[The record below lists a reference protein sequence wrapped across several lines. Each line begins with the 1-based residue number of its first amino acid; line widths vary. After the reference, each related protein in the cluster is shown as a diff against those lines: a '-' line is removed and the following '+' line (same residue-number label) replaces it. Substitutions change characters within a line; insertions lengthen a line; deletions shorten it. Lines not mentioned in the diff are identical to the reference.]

1 VTTPLLDHADE
12 LLAALAEPNRRLLLE
27 RLGTHGVATATTL
40 AAELPVTRQAVTQHL
55 AVLESVSLVS
65 SARAGLMLILVA
77 LSVMSIAWMAII
89 AVLVVAQKLLPGKA
103 ALDVPLALAIV
114 GLGVLIIIAP
124 TSVPGLMPSM

>member
-12 LLAALAEPNRRLLLE
+12 LFAALAEPNRRLLLE

-65 SARAGLMLILVA
+65 SARAGRERRYTVHVEPLTAAASWMNQVA
-77 LSVMSIAWMAII
+77 ARWDARL
-89 AVLVVAQKLLPGKA
+89 A
-103 ALDVPLALAIV
+103 ALKALAE
-114 GLGVLIIIAP
+114 AP
-124 TSVPGLMPSM
+124 AE